1 MSGARPC
8 FVTSPM
14 QRVLDMK
21 RSADRSSSNLQV
33 LEVKC
38 GVIAKPNHP
47 ILMILINLDYL
58 VSRWLQTCPGLNN
71 PLSFR
76 DI

>member
-21 RSADRSSSNLQV
+21 RSADRSSSNLQPAGTRG
-33 LEVKC
+33 EMWGDRK
-38 GVIAKPNHP
+38 AEEPN
-47 ILMILINLDYL
+47 
-58 VSRWLQTCPGLNN
+58 LNDFN
-71 PLSFR
+71 
-76 DI
+76 